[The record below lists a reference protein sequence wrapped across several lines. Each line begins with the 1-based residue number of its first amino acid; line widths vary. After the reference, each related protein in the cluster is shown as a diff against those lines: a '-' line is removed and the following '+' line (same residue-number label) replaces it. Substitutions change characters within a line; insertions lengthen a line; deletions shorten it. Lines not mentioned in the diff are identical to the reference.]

1 MSEHTE
7 NTALFSQPPRVKEA
21 VESLAKFFI
30 FSWTCLPALPTA
42 SFPLEVAAKIKC
54 CSWHL
59 PIVGLSPPITKFDV
73 KALTAPLYIYIW
85 KNKNRISFFKK
96 KEKKR
101 HHLLWLGKSVSH
113 KGSMSNRLFWEI
125 FIYCALFVGSTFD
138 HNQVQDK
145 SIRNRADDGSL
156 SPVLYSA
163 SGRWNEQPCS
173 FSMYCSN
180 ALRLVCRGEHPAH
193 ILYYL
198 LKNFLPCLSCK
209 ETS

>member
-1 MSEHTE
+1 MSPCPSYCQ
-7 NTALFSQPPRVKEA
+7 LSSWGGSQNKVLQ
-21 VESLAKFFI
+21 LAPTHSWPVTSNNKVWFQSPVCSFI
-30 FSWTCLPALPTA
+30 
-42 SFPLEVAAKIKC
+42 
-54 CSWHL
+54 
-59 PIVGLSPPITKFDV
+59 
-73 KALTAPLYIYIW
+73 YIYIW
-85 KNKNRISFFKK
+85 KNKNRISFFNK

-209 ETS
+209 ETSWPLSADLSSSRENQPLTQGLT